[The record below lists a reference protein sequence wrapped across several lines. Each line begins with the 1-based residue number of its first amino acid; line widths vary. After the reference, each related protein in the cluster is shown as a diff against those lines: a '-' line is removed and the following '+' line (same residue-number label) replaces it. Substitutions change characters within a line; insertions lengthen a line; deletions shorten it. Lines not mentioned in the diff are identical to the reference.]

1 MTPRKRTVLFATLR
15 MSLVYVL
22 LCAATPAL
30 ARWLTFPAPRRA
42 EIMPAAATLTE
53 AHARDGAVA
62 HALRFDAPNAPLT
75 VVFFHGSGE
84 LASDEG
90 GLAQALVTHGF
101 AALFAEYRGYG
112 VSRDAGA
119 TTEAGVYADAEAVL
133 ASAGVP
139 RDRIVL
145 YGYSLGTGV
154 AMEMAARGWGR
165 AMVLVAP
172 YTSIPDVA
180 ARELPIVPMHWL
192 VRAELDSRAKAPR
205 IRIPVFVAHGDADRV
220 VPFDRGETIARELP
234 HGRLVT
240 VPGGGHTDLFRRDPR
255 LMQKVLDFLTEMTPP
270 R

>member
-1 MTPRKRTVLFATLR
+1 
-15 MSLVYVL
+15 MSLVYAL
-22 LCAATPAL
+22 LCAATPAI

-42 EIMPAAATLTE
+42 EIVPPRATLTE
-53 AHARDGAVA
+53 ARARDGAVV

-90 GLAQALVTHGF
+90 GLAQALVSHGY

-119 TTEAGVYADAEAVL
+119 TTEEGVYADAEAVL
-133 ASAGVP
+133 ASAGAA

-165 AMVLVAP
+165 AMVLIAP

-192 VRAELDSRAKAPR
+192 VRDRLDSRAKAPR
-205 IRIPVFVAHGDADRV
+205 IGIPVFVAHGDADRV
-220 VPFDRGETIARELP
+220 VPFDMGEAVARALP

-240 VPGGGHTDLFRRDPR
+240 VPGGGHTDLFRRDPL
-255 LMQKVLDFLTEMTPP
+255 LMQKVLDFLGEVTPAP
-270 R
+270 